1 MYSEPVY
8 KDRSRWKWKVV
19 VMAGFPNFCRGSFS
33 TGFNEKPYPRVFI
46 DGWPFYTGL
55 TVLLLRYEYKGK

>member
-1 MYSEPVY
+1 
-8 KDRSRWKWKVV
+8 
-19 VMAGFPNFCRGSFS
+19 MAGFPNFCRGSFS